1 MTSSNTI
8 NRTEQFLV
16 FCLRNLIA
24 LLVVTALLGATVVGL
39 TLSPPGA
46 VRNPENLVW
55 WLSPIGLAIA
65 LVLPI
70 SIMSRR
76 FDPGS
81 PEVSIVTN
89 DEWRQQVMNRAAR
102 TALVT
107 VLIVQWP
114 LGLLIGFMTRVSPPR
129 AAMAMAAATITIGLT
144 TFITTFLFA
153 DREPTDA

>member
-1 MTSSNTI
+1 MTSSTTN

-16 FCLRNLIA
+16 FCRQHMIA
-24 LLVVTALLGATVVGL
+24 LLAVIALLGATAVGL

-55 WLSPIGLAIA
+55 WLSPIGLAIGV
-65 LVLPI
+65 VLPM
-70 SIMSRR
+70 SIMRRR

-81 PEVSIVTN
+81 PEVSIVMN
-89 DEWRQQVMNRAAR
+89 DEWRQQAMNRATRA
-102 TALVT
+102 ALLT
-107 VLIVQWP
+107 VLIAQWP
-114 LGLLIGFMTRVSPPR
+114 LGLCIGFMTRVPSPR

-144 TFITTFLFA
+144 TLIATFLAA